1 MKSKVKL
8 FQLLNP
14 AIADAVNELA
24 KAELPAQVWYTAH
37 DFLLKFNEEGAK
49 KQKFQK
55 ELLER
60 FAKKNEKGEVE
71 YEIDEKNPSVAS
83 YKFENTETQGK
94 FMCELND
101 YLMVEVEVEQIQ
113 AEILKD
119 VKIKGEILLPLMGV
133 LIAK

>member
-1 MKSKVKL
+1 MKAKVKL

-55 ELLER
+55 ELLDR
-60 FAKKNEKGEVE
+60 HAKKNEKGEVE
-71 YEIDEKNPSVAS
+71 YEIDEKNPTIAS
-83 YKFENTETQGK
+83 YKFENTEAQGK
-94 FMCELND
+94 FMGELND
-101 YLMVEVEVEQIQ
+101 YLSVEAEVDQIPS
-113 AEILKD
+113 EVLKD
-119 VKIKGEILLPLMGV
+119 VKIKGEILLPLMGI
-133 LIAK
+133 LISK